1 MRVMTPAPEFSRLIP
16 VDRIP
21 EAGLDE
27 RIEADDSERA
37 ALSRRF
43 DLPEIRSF
51 AADFHVTPWRRGRIH
66 VQGTVNAELVQ
77 RCVITL
83 DSFPVELVFP
93 VERFFIAEG
102 TRHDHVEELE
112 GDEPDIVNGGA
123 IDLGELAAEELALN
137 IDPYPRKPGA
147 ELAAEI
153 GGVQPENEEGKGDSP
168 FAALRKLVKS
178 KDRGE

>member
-1 MRVMTPAPEFSRLIP
+1 MNAMTPEFSRLIP

-21 EAGLDE
+21 ETGHDE

-37 ALSRRF
+37 ALAQRF
-43 DLPEIRSF
+43 ELPEILNL
-51 AADFHVTPWRRGRIH
+51 AVDFHITPWRRGRIH
-66 VQGTVNAELVQ
+66 VQGNVTAELVQ

-83 DSFPVELVFP
+83 DPFPVELVFP
-93 VERFFIAEG
+93 IERFFIAEG
-102 TRHDHVEELE
+102 ARHDHVEELE

-137 IDPYPRKPGA
+137 LDPYPRKPGA
-147 ELAAEI
+147 ELAAEF
-153 GGVQPENEEGKGDSP
+153 GSVQPENEHPGGDGP
-168 FAALRKLVKS
+168 FAALGKLVKP

>member
-1 MRVMTPAPEFSRLIP
+1 MMNVVTPEFSRLIP

-27 RIEADDSERA
+27 RIEADERERV
-37 ALSRRF
+37 ALAQRLE
-43 DLPEIRSF
+43 LPEILKL
-51 AADFHVTPWRRGRIH
+51 AADFHITPWRRGRIH
-66 VQGTVNAELVQ
+66 VQGNVTAALVQ

-83 DSFPVELVFP
+83 DPCPVELVFP
-93 VERFFIAEG
+93 VERFFMAEG
-102 TRHDHVEELE
+102 ARHDHVETLE

-137 IDPYPRKPGA
+137 LDPYPRKPGA
-147 ELAAEI
+147 ELAAEF
-153 GGVQPENEEGKGDSP
+153 GAVQPENEQPSGDSP
-168 FAALRKLVKS
+168 FAALRKFVKS

>member
-1 MRVMTPAPEFSRLIP
+1 MRVMTPTPEFSRLIP

-27 RIEADDSERA
+27 RIEADDGERA
-37 ALSRRF
+37 ALAQRF
-43 DLPEIRSF
+43 DVPEISSF
-51 AADFHVTPWRRGRIH
+51 AADFHIAPWRRGRIH
-66 VQGTVNAELVQ
+66 VQGTATAQLLQ

-83 DSFPVELVFP
+83 DPFPVELVFP

-102 TRHDHVEELE
+102 ARHDHVEELE
-112 GDEPDIVNGGA
+112 GDEPDIVSGA
-123 IDLGELAAEELALN
+123 AVDLGELAAEELALN
-137 IDPYPRKPGA
+137 LDPYPRKPGA

-153 GGVQPENEEGKGDSP
+153 GGVQPENEQGNGDSP

>member
-1 MRVMTPAPEFSRLIP
+1 MTPEFSRLIP

-27 RIEADDSERA
+27 RIEADESERA
-37 ALSRRF
+37 ALAQRF
-43 DLPEIRSF
+43 GLPEIRRLTG
-51 AADFHVTPWRRGRIH
+51 DIHVTPWRRGRIH
-66 VQGTVNAELVQ
+66 VQGRMTAEVVQ
-77 RCVITL
+77 CCVITL
-83 DSFPVELVFP
+83 DPFPVDLVFS

-102 TRHDHVEELE
+102 ARHDHVEEIE

-147 ELAAEI
+147 EMAAEF
-153 GGVQPENEEGKGDSP
+153 GAVQPENEQPPGGSP

>member
-1 MRVMTPAPEFSRLIP
+1 MTPEFSRLIP

-21 EAGLDE
+21 ETGLEE
-27 RIEADDSERA
+27 RIEADESERA
-37 ALSRRF
+37 TLAERF

-51 AADFHVTPWRRGRIH
+51 VGDFHITPWRRGRIH
-66 VQGTVNAELVQ
+66 VEGMVTAEVVQ

-83 DSFPVELVFP
+83 DPFPVEIAFAL
-93 VERFFIAEG
+93 ERFFIAEG
-102 TRHDHVEELE
+102 TRRDHVEELE

-137 IDPYPRKPGA
+137 LDPYPRKLGA

-153 GGVQPENEEGKGDSP
+153 ADVQPENVQRTADSP
-168 FAALRKLVKS
+168 FAALRKLVRS
-178 KDRGE
+178 EDGGE

>member
-1 MRVMTPAPEFSRLIP
+1 MMNDVTPEFSRLIP

-21 EAGLDE
+21 EGGLDE
-27 RIEADDSERA
+27 PIEADETERA
-37 ALSRRF
+37 ALAQRF
-43 DLPEIRSF
+43 GLPDILSF

-66 VQGTVNAELVQ
+66 VQGKAIAALVQ

-83 DSFPVELVFP
+83 DPFPVELVFP

-102 TRHDHVEELE
+102 PRQDHVEELE
-112 GDEPDIVNGGA
+112 GDEPDIVNGDA

-137 IDPYPRKPGA
+137 LNPYPRKPGA
-147 ELAAEI
+147 EMAEEFRA
-153 GGVQPENEEGKGDSP
+153 VQPENEQPGAESP
-168 FAALRKLVKS
+168 FAALQKLVKS

>member
-1 MRVMTPAPEFSRLIP
+1 MNAVTPEFSRLIP

-21 EAGLDE
+21 EAVGLDE
-27 RIEADDSERA
+27 RIEADETERA
-37 ALSRRF
+37 ALAQRF
-43 DLPEIRSF
+43 ELPGITSF
-51 AADFHVTPWRRGRIH
+51 SADFHITPWRRGRIH
-66 VQGTVNAELVQ
+66 VQGTVTAELVQ

-83 DSFPVELVFP
+83 DPFPVELVFP

-102 TRHDHVEELE
+102 AKHDHVEELE

-137 IDPYPRKPGA
+137 VDPYPRKPGA
-147 ELAAEI
+147 EMAAEYV
-153 GGVQPENEEGKGDSP
+153 GVQPENEHPTGDSP
-168 FAALRKLVKS
+168 FAALQKIVKS

>member
-1 MRVMTPAPEFSRLIP
+1 MMRTVTPEFSRLIP

-21 EAGLDE
+21 DSGLDE
-27 RIEADDSERA
+27 PIEADETERA
-37 ALSRRF
+37 ALAQRF
-43 DLPEIRSF
+43 DLPEILSF
-51 AADFHVTPWRRGRIH
+51 AAEFHITPWRRGRIH
-66 VQGTVNAELVQ
+66 VQGSVTAELVQ

-83 DSFPVELVFP
+83 DPFPVELVFP

-102 TRHDHVEELE
+102 ARHDHVEELE

-147 ELAAEI
+147 DMAAEF
-153 GGVQPENEEGKGDSP
+153 GGVQPENEQPRRASP
-168 FAALRKLVKS
+168 FAALGKLVKS

>member
-1 MRVMTPAPEFSRLIP
+1 MNAMTPEFSRLIP

-21 EAGLDE
+21 ETGLDE

-37 ALSRRF
+37 ALAQRF
-43 DLPEIRSF
+43 ELPEILNL
-51 AADFHVTPWRRGRIH
+51 AVDFHITPWRRGRIH
-66 VQGTVNAELVQ
+66 VQGNVTAELVQ

-83 DSFPVELVFP
+83 DPFPVELVFP
-93 VERFFIAEG
+93 IERFFIAEG
-102 TRHDHVEELE
+102 ARHDHVEELE

-137 IDPYPRKPGA
+137 LDPYPRKPGV
-147 ELAAEI
+147 ELAAEF
-153 GGVQPENEEGKGDSP
+153 GSVQPENEHPGGDGP
-168 FAALRKLVKS
+168 FAALGKLVKP